1 MPYIL
6 DLRGKIPSLNSIPTH
21 ICRYVRRVF
30 RCPDTLL
37 MTKVLPLS
45 RVSNIQ
51 TSAPCRSRHS
61 NSSAFFLSYRLSAC
75 KKSTLENR
83 RNKKLKN

>member
-21 ICRYVRRVF
+21 ICRYVRRIF
-30 RCPDTLL
+30 RCSDMLL
-37 MTKVLPLS
+37 VAKRFCLS
-45 RVSNIQ
+45 PWVSNIQ

-61 NSSAFFLSYRLSAC
+61 NSSAFFLSYRLSALDAC
-75 KKSTLENR
+75 KKSTLEN
-83 RNKKLKN
+83 